1 MGSKPMKGSQPR
13 NKSVLIR
20 RYFAEHPQS
29 TSSEAAAA
37 LQAQGVDVDARY
49 AAQIRSKTRD
59 RALRVTPTDLPDELS
74 AGSSSSAGSIVPTL
88 GAEPGGSWER
98 RLPTAVEPTAP
109 LRPPATPPPTETWKA
124 KSPGRFED
132 SGWSPTHGL
141 SAGFPPTPP
150 ATIDPQAAR
159 ELLVLAA
166 ELIHKAGGPSQAHQA
181 IEAACEVVRR
191 FR

>member
-1 MGSKPMKGSQPR
+1 MKGSQPR

-59 RALRVTPTDLPDELS
+59 RALRVPPLNFPDEVPAECRPPVESEALPRDSESSEGGKRQSPLAVAATVHTRPSATAPPTDTRTAKSLGRIED
-74 AGSSSSAGSIVPTL
+74 AGSGPSHGQSAVPIATQ
-88 GAEPGGSWER
+88 
-98 RLPTAVEPTAP
+98 
-109 LRPPATPPPTETWKA
+109 PA
-124 KSPGRFED
+124 
-132 SGWSPTHGL
+132 H
-141 SAGFPPTPP
+141 
-150 ATIDPQAAR
+150 IDPQAAR

-181 IEAACEVVRR
+181 IEAACEVARR